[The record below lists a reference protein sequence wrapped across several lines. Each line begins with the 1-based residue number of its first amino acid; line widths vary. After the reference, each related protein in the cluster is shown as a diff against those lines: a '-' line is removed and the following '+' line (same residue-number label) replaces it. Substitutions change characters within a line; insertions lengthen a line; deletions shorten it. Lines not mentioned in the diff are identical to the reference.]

1 PQGDVHRQRDLRPQA
16 RIEPAVKH
24 AGPAALD
31 TIDDLLA
38 RVRVNAGLTE
48 KKRGTFYRKSS
59 AFLHFHE
66 DPAGMFADL
75 KVAGDF
81 VRFRV
86 ATRKEQA
93 AFLREVAAA
102 LGDTPTSG

>member
-1 PQGDVHRQRDLRPQA
+1 M
-16 RIEPAVKH
+16 KH

-38 RVRVNAGLTE
+38 KVRAHESLTE

-75 KVAGDF
+75 KIDGEF
-81 VRFRV
+81 QRFRV
-86 ATRKEQA
+86 ATRAEQA
-93 AFLREVAAA
+93 EFLKRLTKAAA
-102 LGDTPTSG
+102 SRSAPSRDTRRAG